1 MFDGFVK
8 RVGEFVLINF
18 VFAGSIKKTVCE
30 FLALWAFL
38 LAVAASVAPA
48 QALDIDVSEFTL
60 ENGMKVI
67 VIPDRRAPVVTH
79 MVWYRVGSA
88 DEELGKSGIAHYLE
102 HLLFKGTKRLKPG
115 EFSKIIRLNGGE
127 DNAFTSY
134 DFTAYYERIATDRL
148 ELVMDLGADRMANAV
163 FNDKDIKT
171 ELEVVKEERRSRT
184 ENNPS
189 ALLREQL
196 SAATYTAHTYGRPV
210 IGWMSE
216 VEKLTA
222 EDAEAFYRKYYTPS
236 NAALVVAGDV
246 DPAQVHELA
255 IKYYGKLKNTAPT
268 PVRARTQEPTPIA
281 AKRVEMSDP
290 RVASPSIARTYLV
303 PGVNQAAPGESE
315 ALDILGDAL
324 GRGSSS
330 YLYSE
335 LVTRQKIA
343 SQVSSWHHGDTLDG
357 GEISIRLAPAPGV
370 DVKVAEE
377 ALDAALHNLLQQGFA
392 EKLVNRAR
400 NQLVASN
407 VYAIDSQF
415 RLAYIF
421 GAAFAI
427 GRSVDHTKGWTE
439 RIKQVTA
446 QQVTD
451 VARKYIKLRNSATG
465 VLVPAPAK
473 AASASSN

>member
-1 MFDGFVK
+1 MFRDLMFNMLENS
-8 RVGEFVLINF
+8 RAASIAL
-18 VFAGSIKKTVCE
+18 FALV
-30 FLALWAFL
+30 
-38 LAVAASVAPA
+38 LAVTVSVVPA
-48 QALDIDVSEFTL
+48 RALDVDVSEYTL
-60 ENGMKVI
+60 DNGMKVI
-67 VIPDRRAPVVTH
+67 VIPDHRAPVVTH
-79 MVWYRVGSA
+79 MVWVRVGSA

-134 DFTAYYERIATDRL
+134 DFTAYFERIATDRL
-148 ELVMDLGADRMANAV
+148 ELVMDLGADRFANTI

-184 ENNPS
+184 DNNPS

-196 SAATYTAHTYGRPV
+196 TAAAYTAHTYGRPV

-216 VEKLTA
+216 VEALA
-222 EDAEAFYRKYYTPS
+222 AADAQAFYRKYYTPS

-246 DPAQVHELA
+246 DPEKVHELA
-255 IKYYGKLKNTAPT
+255 VKYYGKLKDTVPT
-268 PVRARTQEPTPIA
+268 PARERTQEPTPIA

-290 RVASPSIARTYLV
+290 RVASPSISRKYLV
-303 PGVNQAAPGESE
+303 PGVNQAPPGVSE
-315 ALDILGDAL
+315 ALDVLGQVL
-324 GRGSSS
+324 GSGSSS
-330 YLYSE
+330 YLYTE

-343 SQVSSWHHGDTLDG
+343 SQVSSWHNGDTLDG
-357 GEISIRLAPAPGV
+357 GELNISIAPAPGV
-370 DVKVAEE
+370 DVKAAEE
-377 ALDAALHNLLQQGFA
+377 ALDAALH
-392 EKLVNRAR
+392 KLFTDGVSEERVDRAR
-400 NQLVASN
+400 RQLVASN

-427 GRSVDHTKGWTE
+427 GRSVEHTKQWSN

-446 QQVTD
+446 EQVND
-451 VARKYIKLRNSATG
+451 AARTYLKLKNSATG
-465 VLVPAPAK
+465 VLVPAPSK
-473 AASASSN
+473 AASATSN

>member
-1 MFDGFVK
+1 MFKSV
-8 RVGEFVLINF
+8 
-18 VFAGSIKKTVCE
+18 VFSMLE
-30 FLALWAFL
+30 NSR
-38 LAVAASVAPA
+38 AASVAMFVMLLVIAASATPVR
-48 QALDIDVSEFTL
+48 ALDVDVSEYTL
-60 ENGMKVI
+60 DNGMKVI
-67 VIPDRRAPVVTH
+67 VIPDHRAPVVTH
-79 MVWYRVGSA
+79 MVWVRVGSA

-134 DFTAYYERIATDRL
+134 DFTAYFERIATDRL
-148 ELVMDLGADRMANAV
+148 ELVMDLGADRFANTT
-163 FNDKDIKT
+163 FNDRDVKT

-184 ENNPS
+184 ENNPA

-196 SAATYTAHTYGRPV
+196 NAASYTAHTYGRPV

-216 VEKLTA
+216 VEALTA
-222 EDAEAFYRKYYTPS
+222 ADAEAFYRKYYTPS
-236 NAALVVAGDV
+236 NAALVVVGDV
-246 DPAQVHELA
+246 DPEKVHELA
-255 IKYYGKLKNTAPT
+255 VKYYGKLKKTAPT
-268 PVRARTQEPTPIA
+268 PERARTQEPTPIA

-290 RVASPSIARTYLV
+290 RTASPSIARKYLV
-303 PGVNQAAPGESE
+303 PGVNQAPPGVSE
-315 ALDILGDAL
+315 ALDILGQVL
-324 GRGSSS
+324 GGGSSS

-343 SQVSSWHHGDTLDG
+343 SQVSSWHNGDTLDG
-357 GEISIRLAPAPGV
+357 GELSISIAPAPGV

-377 ALDAALHNLLQQGFA
+377 ALDAALHKLFKEGVA
-392 EKLVNRAR
+392 EERVERAR
-400 NQLVASN
+400 KQLIASN

-427 GRSVDHTKGWTE
+427 GRSVEHTKQWSN

-446 QQVTD
+446 EQVTEA
-451 VARKYIKLRNSATG
+451 ARTYLKLRNSATG
-465 VLVPAPAK
+465 VLVPAPSK
-473 AASASSN
+473 AASATSN

>member
-1 MFDGFVK
+1 MLAPVSGAAT
-8 RVGEFVLINF
+8 GLISRRIHIAF
-18 VFAGSIKKTVCE
+18 AMWVFM
-30 FLALWAFL
+30 
-38 LAVAASVAPA
+38 VAIAIVATPA
-48 QALDIDVSEFTL
+48 RALDIDVSEYTL
-60 ENGMKVI
+60 DNGMKVI

-79 MVWYRVGSA
+79 MVWFRVGSA

-102 HLLFKGTKRLKPG
+102 HLMFKGTKRLKPG
-115 EFSKIIRLNGGE
+115 EFSKIIRQNGGE

-148 ELVMDLGADRMANAV
+148 ELVMDLGADRMANAT
-163 FNDKDIKT
+163 FDDKDVKT

-189 ALLREQL
+189 ALMREQL
-196 SAATYTAHTYGRPV
+196 SAASYTAHTYGRPV

-222 EDAEAFYRKYYTPS
+222 ADADAFYRKYYTPS

-246 DPAQVHELA
+246 DPEAVYELA
-255 IKYYGKLKNTAPT
+255 VKYYGKLKNTAPT
-268 PVRARTQEPTPIA
+268 PVRERTQEPTPIA

-303 PGVNQAAPGESE
+303 PGVNQAAAGESE
-315 ALDILGDAL
+315 ALDVLGEAL

-357 GEISIRLAPAPGV
+357 GEVNIRVAPAPGV

-377 ALDAALHNLLQQGFA
+377 ALDAALHKLLTDGFDR
-392 EKLVNRAR
+392 KLVERSRNR
-400 NQLVASN
+400 LVASN

-427 GRSVDHTKGWTE
+427 GRSVEHTLEWSD
-439 RIKQVTA
+439 RIKKVTAEQVTEA
-446 QQVTD
+446 
-451 VARKYIKLRNSATG
+451 ARKFLKPANSATG
-465 VLVPAPAK
+465 ILVPAAQK
-473 AASASSN
+473 AASAN

>member
-1 MFDGFVK
+1 MLKSIMFSLSENYRSVSMALFGL
-8 RVGEFVLINF
+8 VL
-18 VFAGSIKKTVCE
+18 AMTAS
-30 FLALWAFL
+30 
-38 LAVAASVAPA
+38 AVPVR
-48 QALDIDVSEFTL
+48 ALDIDVSEYTL

-67 VIPDRRAPVVTH
+67 VIPDHRAPVVTH

-163 FNDKDIKT
+163 FDDKDIKT

-184 ENNPS
+184 DNNPA

-216 VEKLTA
+216 VEQLAAK
-222 EDAEAFYRKYYTPS
+222 DAKAFYRKYYTPS

-246 DPAQVHELA
+246 DPAKVKELA
-255 IKYYGKLKNTAPT
+255 VKYYGKLKNTAPT
-268 PVRARTQEPTPIA
+268 PLRARTQEPTPIA

-290 RVASPSIARTYLV
+290 RVANPSITRTYLV
-303 PGVNQAAPGESE
+303 PGINQAAPGLSE
-315 ALDILGDAL
+315 ALDVLGQVL
-324 GRGSSS
+324 GGGSSS
-330 YLYSE
+330 YLYTE
-335 LVTRQKIA
+335 LVTHQKIA
-343 SQVSSWHHGDTLDG
+343 SQVSAYHNGDTLDG
-357 GEISIRLAPAPGV
+357 GELNIGLAPAPGIG
-370 DVKVAEE
+370 VKAAEE
-377 ALDAALHNLLQQGFA
+377 ALDAALHRFFEQGVS
-392 EKLVNRAR
+392 EDLVERAR

-427 GRSVDHTKGWTE
+427 GRSVDDTKGWTD
-439 RIKQVTA
+439 RIRQVTA
-446 QQVTD
+446 QQVND
-451 VARKYIKLRNSATG
+451 AAREYLRLRNSATG
-465 VLVPAPAK
+465 VLVPAPTK
-473 AASASSN
+473 AASATSN